1 MIPVMLLARVSFR
14 LVQVCSMRDGEGG
27 PGAMLHLSKT
37 GWSAIKEEVSLNV
50 EIRSLALLNLD

>member
-1 MIPVMLLARVSFR
+1 MLLARVSFR

-37 GWSAIKEEVSLNV
+37 GWSAIKEEVSHNV
-50 EIRSLALLNLD
+50 EICSLALLNLD